1 MPPEAFEAVVAAHES
16 GDAEQV
22 LNVKT
27 SFYKVLHEGTN
38 SETLTSMLTTLHA
51 RIWQWRSLGLTHPK
65 RSNECSSESV
75 ENLRSIVTAAENGNA
90 DADAD
95 AAESATRE
103 EANQAAQEVM
113 RLLVVDT
120 RAILIQPIGGIAG
133 EHSATT
139 SSQ

>member
-90 DADAD
+90 DA
-95 AAESATRE
+95 AESATRE

-113 RLLVVDT
+113 RLLAVDT

>member
-1 MPPEAFEAVVAAHES
+1 VPPEAFEAVVAAHES

-90 DADAD
+90 DA
-95 AAESATRE
+95 AESATRE

-113 RLLVVDT
+113 RLLAVDT